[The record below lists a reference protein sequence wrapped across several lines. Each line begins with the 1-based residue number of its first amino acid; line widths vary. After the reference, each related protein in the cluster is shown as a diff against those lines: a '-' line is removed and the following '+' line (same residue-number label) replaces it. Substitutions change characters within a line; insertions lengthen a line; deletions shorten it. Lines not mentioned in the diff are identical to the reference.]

1 MTDTISRAAA
11 PSTAVDAR
19 KYYFIAWRW
28 HFYAGL
34 YVIPF
39 LCMLAITGL
48 IMLWISW
55 SAGLGAERM
64 AVTPQGRTMAISTLE
79 AAAEA
84 AVPGSHATQ
93 YVEPLADNRVAAF
106 AVATDAGTTGVAID
120 PYSGAV
126 MKTFPWRAGWYDF
139 ATDIHGT
146 LLLGRFGDRMIEIAA
161 SLAIIMIATGLY
173 LHWPRNGSGWR
184 AALVPQLSLRK
195 RALWK
200 SIHGVTGMWISLVL
214 LVFLL
219 SGLSW
224 AGIWG
229 EKMVQAWNTF
239 PAEKW
244 GAPLSDST
252 HADMNH
258 GNTKEVPW
266 GLEQTPLP
274 ESGSLAGVEAI
285 SGKVDIDSVAAF
297 ARSLGFNGRFQIHIP
312 VDATSVWTISHDSM
326 SNDGPN
332 PTADRTIHIDQYT
345 GKVLA
350 DVGFADYS
358 PYAKAMAVGI
368 AFHEGDLGVWNL
380 VLNTVFC
387 LSVVLVSVSGAIM
400 WWKRRPGTAG
410 SRLFAPPR
418 PQDLPFWKGAALL
431 VVALGIVFP
440 MAGLAIALILLLD
453 ATVLRFVPGI
463 RRALN

>member
-11 PSTAVDAR
+11 PSAVADTR

-48 IMLWISW
+48 TMLWISW
-55 SAGLGAERM
+55 GAGLGAERM
-64 AVTPQGRTMAISTLE
+64 AVTPQGEMMAASALE
-79 AAAEA
+79 VAAEA
-84 AVPGSHATQ
+84 AVPGGHAMQ

-139 ATDIHGT
+139 ANDIHGS
-146 LLLGRFGDRMIEIAA
+146 LLLGSFGDRMIEIAA

-184 AALVPQLSLRK
+184 ATLVPQLSLKK
-195 RALWK
+195 RAFWK

-224 AGIWG
+224 AGVWG

-258 GNTKEVPW
+258 GDAKEVPW

-274 ESGSLAGVEAI
+274 ESGSL
-285 SGKVDIDSVAAF
+285 
-297 ARSLGFNGRFQIHIP
+297 GFNGRFHIHIP
-312 VDATSVWTISHDSM
+312 ADATGVWTISHDSM

-350 DVGFADYS
+350 DIGFADYS

-410 SRLFAPPR
+410 NRLFAPPR
-418 PQDLPFWKGAALL
+418 PQDLPFWKGAVLL

>member
-48 IMLWISW
+48 TMLWISW
-55 SAGLGAERM
+55 GAGLGAERM
-64 AVTPQGRTMAISTLE
+64 AVTPQGGTMAISALE

-84 AVPGSHATQ
+84 AVPGGRATQ

-120 PYSGAV
+120 PYSGTV

-146 LLLGRFGDRMIEIAA
+146 LLLGSFGDRMIEIAA

-200 SIHGVTGMWISLVL
+200 SIHGVTGMWISLIL

-224 AGIWG
+224 AGIWARRWCRRG
-229 EKMVQAWNTF
+229 TRFRPKN
-239 PAEKW
+239 
-244 GAPLSDST
+244 GAR
-252 HADMNH
+252 H
-258 GNTKEVPW
+258 
-266 GLEQTPLP
+266 
-274 ESGSLAGVEAI
+274 
-285 SGKVDIDSVAAF
+285 F
-297 ARSLGFNGRFQIHIP
+297 
-312 VDATSVWTISHDSM
+312 
-326 SNDGPN
+326 
-332 PTADRTIHIDQYT
+332 PTA
-345 GKVLA
+345 
-350 DVGFADYS
+350 
-358 PYAKAMAVGI
+358 
-368 AFHEGDLGVWNL
+368 
-380 VLNTVFC
+380 
-387 LSVVLVSVSGAIM
+387 
-400 WWKRRPGTAG
+400 
-410 SRLFAPPR
+410 
-418 PQDLPFWKGAALL
+418 
-431 VVALGIVFP
+431 P
-440 MAGLAIALILLLD
+440 MP
-453 ATVLRFVPGI
+453 T
-463 RRALN
+463 